1 MSNIYWV
8 ILVPLFF
15 ILLTIFIWC
24 FYFHFVRAFLSRRK
38 LVYVEVQT
46 YHQEEGGNVSRS
58 QLLSRK
64 QAKSNLKLVIETTTG
79 LKLENERFDRYW
91 FDERRDRQQSS
102 LNSFGEIVPL

>member
-1 MSNIYWV
+1 M
-8 ILVPLFF
+8 
-15 ILLTIFIWC
+15 
-24 FYFHFVRAFLSRRK
+24 RAFLSRRK

-46 YHQEEGGNVSRS
+46 YRQEADVNVSRS

-91 FDERRDRQQSS
+91 FDERRGKLQSS
-102 LNSFGEIVPL
+102 LNSYGEIVPL